1 MQIASDAD
9 ALLKLREILLIDMNA
24 LKKYIVKFGHKVE
37 LFDVDEI
44 ELMAKIERRRQYY
57 V

>member
-1 MQIASDAD
+1 M
-9 ALLKLREILLIDMNA
+9 IDMNA